1 MREAKASTNREL
13 EDRPV
18 KIGPKVV
25 PIDHDADV
33 MLQFE
38 VESQGAD
45 GATIFQSEAEVEGEE
60 KKVET
65 LRVKLFPTES
75 QAPAVTPPVAPAVAV
90 PPLLRNWRKAI
101 LPLLAIVVLT
111 QGALLAYWVI
121 SGGGLAAVMSTTGN
135 VTITSEPSES
145 TVTIDGA
152 VRGQTPMTIAL
163 NSGAHVVVVGTGG
176 QARSQDVNVTRGGAS
191 SMHVQLPAATAASPA
206 VAVKGALQIATE
218 PAGARVWVDGEARGQ
233 APITIS
239 NLNGGDHAV
248 TVRSGSGDAINR
260 TVTVQAGTTASLV
273 ITMPG
278 PGAGA
283 FASGWLAI
291 SSAVPLQ
298 VMEKGELLGTTD
310 TPRILL
316 PTGAHELELV
326 NAGLGYRVTRN
337 VTIAGGQT
345 ASFTIVPPRGTLSV
359 NALPWAEVWIDGQR
373 AGETPI
379 GNYSLP
385 IGTHELLFRHPELGE
400 QRKTV
405 TVGAQGPVRVG
416 VDMKKP

>member
-1 MREAKASTNREL
+1 MREAMASPNREPD
-13 EDRPV
+13 DRPV
-18 KIGPKVV
+18 KVGPKVV
-25 PIDHDADV
+25 PIDQDADV

-38 VESQGAD
+38 VESDEAD
-45 GATIFQSEAEVEGEE
+45 GTGVSPREEEEKGEQ

-65 LRVKLFPTES
+65 LRVTVFPAEAHATPTAVNRS
-75 QAPAVTPPVAPAVAV
+75 AAPVVAGASPS
-90 PPLLRNWRKAI
+90 PRNWRKAI
-101 LPLLAIVVLT
+101 LPLLAAAVLT
-111 QGALLAYWVI
+111 QGALLAYWMI
-121 SGGGLAAVMSTTGN
+121 SGGGLAAVMSSTGN
-135 VTITSEPSES
+135 VTITSEPSGS

-152 VRGQTPMTIAL
+152 VRGQTPLTIAL
-163 NSGAHVVVVGTGG
+163 DSGAHVVLVGTGG
-176 QARSQDVNVTRGGAS
+176 QARSQDVNVTRGGDA
-191 SMHVQLPAATAASPA
+191 SMHVQLPAPTSASPA
-206 VAVKGALQIATE
+206 AAAKGALQVATE
-218 PAGARVWVDGEARGQ
+218 PPGARVWVDGEARGT

-239 NLNGGDHAV
+239 NLNGGEHAV
-248 TVRSGSGDAINR
+248 SVRSGGDAINR

-278 PGAGA
+278 AGA

-291 SSAVPLQ
+291 SSTVPLQ
-298 VMEKGELLGTTD
+298 VMERGTLLGTTD
-310 TPRILL
+310 VPRILL
-316 PTGAHELELV
+316 PTGSHELELV
-326 NAGLGYRVTRN
+326 NAALGYRVART

-345 ASFTIVPPRGTLSV
+345 ATFTVIPPRGTLSI

-379 GNYSLP
+379 GNYSIA